1 MSDNVVGLR
10 GAYVPPAVEET
21 PAANPTVVEELERLL
36 EAAKAGEI
44 VGLAGAYLHKDRVVG
59 YSYAGP
65 VSGYAVIGAL
75 ECMKERLL
83 RIALSQD

>member
-10 GAYVPPAVEET
+10 GAYVPPAEEET
-21 PAANPTVVEELERLL
+21 GSVNPTVIEELERLL

-44 VGLAGAYLHKDRVVG
+44 VGFAGTYLHKDRSAG

-75 ECMKERLL
+75 ECVKERLL

>member
-10 GAYVPPAVEET
+10 GAYVPPTEEELPVT
-21 PAANPTVVEELERLL
+21 NPTVVEELERLL

-44 VGLAGAYLHKDRVVG
+44 VGLAGTYLHKDRVVG

-65 VSGYAVIGAL
+65 VSGYAMIGAL
-75 ECMKERLL
+75 ECMKARLL

>member
-10 GAYVPPAVEET
+10 GAYVPPAEEEA

-44 VGLAGAYLHKDRVVG
+44 VGFAGTYLHNDRSAG

-65 VSGYAVIGAL
+65 VSGYAMIGAI
-75 ECMKERLL
+75 ECVKERLL